1 MFVVRMGEC
10 QVKLG
15 MTGLWDWHDSRVALY
30 DGQAAWHGTVV
41 AVA

>member
-1 MFVVRMGEC
+1 MFVVRIGGC

-15 MTGLWDWHDSRVALY
+15 MTGLWDWNDRRVAWY
-30 DGQAAWHGTVV
+30 DGRVAWCDTLV